1 MERDDSIKPR
11 SFAANFNRFTFEK
24 WSGVVYYIVNQG
36 PHPLHKSD
44 LASSSYAM
52 FQVRFRLVTFMI
64 H

>member
-36 PHPLHKSD
+36 PRPLHKS
-44 LASSSYAM
+44 Y
-52 FQVRFRLVTFMI
+52 
-64 H
+64 